1 MNVQTLQYCESGGF
15 SAPIGH
21 QLDAERTL
29 VLVFASPEF
38 DQNLKPLEAIAAAC
52 PRSVVV
58 GCSTAGEIVGTRLT
72 DPALG
77 SCTRTS
83 ITQNGASC
91 CELHNQT
98 MTITTISER
107 N

>member
-1 MNVQTLQYCESGGF
+1 MNVQTLQYSASAGV
-15 SAPIGH
+15 SAPIGPE
-21 QLDAERTL
+21 LDSERTL

-38 DQNLKPLEAIAAAC
+38 DALPFGSHQVGFYSYGELC
-52 PRSVVV
+52 P
-58 GCSTAGEIVGTRLT
+58 
-72 DPALG
+72 
-77 SCTRTS
+77 
-83 ITQNGASC
+83 QNGASC